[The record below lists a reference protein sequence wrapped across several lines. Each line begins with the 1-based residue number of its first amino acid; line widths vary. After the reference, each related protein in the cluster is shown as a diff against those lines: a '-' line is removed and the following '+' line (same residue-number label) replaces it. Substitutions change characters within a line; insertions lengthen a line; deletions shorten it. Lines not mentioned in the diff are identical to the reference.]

1 MTLPYTRNTKEA
13 EGEARPA
20 KKNGE
25 VPEHVTV
32 YGNDHSPWVQ
42 AVLLGLHD
50 AKIPYTLVTAPPLKT
65 LLSAGV
71 LMPAVRFDDSAW
83 RYDSGDVLKSL
94 GYGAVSEVR
103 TRLLSDL
110 FMRAAYT
117 RLDRRWMFWYRFSFS
132 RDGDPVWWRRA
143 RNNFARALP
152 VFYFFML
159 ISLGRF
165 RIAAPD
171 QKTFVD
177 AFEALQNT
185 LPKDK
190 PFFGGDAPDTFDF
203 QAFGVVQMIET
214 MPSLPHEVLCQ
225 HPTLG
230 RLRGWIS
237 VMQERFADY
246 DRLYTAQRFEPKS
259 PARSVATPFERT
271 CYWCGAAMCWLA
283 LPFTVPFVL
292 YSSARIRRNGLVGS
306 LDRS

>member
-1 MTLPYTRNTKEA
+1 MTLPDTRDTKVTEV
-13 EGEARPA
+13 ETQPA
-20 KKNGE
+20 KKNKE
-25 VPEHVTV
+25 LPSHVTV

-83 RYDSGDVLKSL
+83 RYDSGDVLQSL
-94 GYGAVSEVR
+94 GYGAVAEAPA
-103 TRLLSDL
+103 RLLSQL
-110 FMRAAYT
+110 FLRAALT

-132 RDGDPVWWRRA
+132 RDGDPTMWRRA

-159 ISLGRF
+159 ISFGRQ
-165 RIAAPD
+165 RVTAPD
-171 QKTFVD
+171 QKAFVE
-177 AFEALQNT
+177 AFEALQRT
-185 LPKDK
+185 LPEDT
-190 PFFGGDAPDTFDF
+190 PFFGGKAPDTFDF
-203 QAFGVVQMIET
+203 QLFGLVQMIET

-225 HPTLG
+225 YPTLG
-230 RLRGWIS
+230 PLRDWIS

-283 LPFTVPFVL
+283 LPLTVPFVL
-292 YSSARIRRNGLVGS
+292 YSSARIRRNGLM
-306 LDRS
+306 R